1 MVILINDKEISVV
14 RGKKGSVV
22 LIKKEN
28 ELNIKKYKTSKRN
41 ISRVKLDDAFSD
53 FGLTINN
60 FRIFIIGNPLCYT
73 VKVIRHRNRKRYD
86 TYDIY
91 HFNIL
96 DLIEGYYL
104 KTNLPNYIKEIINQI
119 AKRIPKRQNEL
130 KIVPYRVI
138 RRRPIHKDEI
148 VVCAKDNTQNV
159 RISKCR
165 LCVYFIRI
173 IKKEIGYKKFNYLV
187 CSLDR

>member
-14 RGKKGSVV
+14 RGKKGSFV

-28 ELNIKKYKTSKRN
+28 ELNIKKYKASNRN

-53 FGLTINN
+53 IGLTINN
-60 FRIFIIGNPLCYT
+60 YRIFVIGNPLCYT

-86 TYDIY
+86 SYDIF

-96 DLIEGYYL
+96 DLIERYYL
-104 KTNLPNYIKEIINQI
+104 KTNLPNYIKDIINQI
-119 AKRIPKRQNEL
+119 VKRIPKRQKGL
-130 KIVPYRVI
+130 KIAPYRVI
-138 RRRPIHKDEI
+138 RKRPIHNDEI
-148 VVCAKDNTQNV
+148 VLCAKDNTQIV
-159 RISKCR
+159 RVNKCR
-165 LCVYFIRI
+165 LCIYFIRI